1 MIGKN
6 LLNYEIKS
14 VLGRGGM
21 AIVYMAQHTLT
32 GEKVAVK
39 VLNADLVKNENIRK
53 RFVSEAKNLARM
65 SHRNIIKVRDL
76 VEEEHTVAFVMDCV
90 HGQTLKDL
98 LESNGKLS
106 DSQIRD
112 IFLQLLDALSYVHQY
127 GLVHRDVKPS
137 NFMMDHQN
145 NLFLMDFGIAKIM
158 DATSA
163 EYTITGTGAQLGT
176 PMYMSPEQVTET
188 RNVTFSSDIY
198 SSGVLLWQ
206 MVTGKKPYD
215 LHSTSNF
222 QLQTKIV
229 NEPLSYTHTKWDQI
243 IQKATQK
250 DPQNRYDSCLEFK
263 NQFVKCSD
271 SSSEDET
278 IIDDKKGKTQPVKK
292 SSSSSTLVAFII
304 VFGLICLVL
313 IGVGIYNELKPKV
326 LNDNGVIPIED
337 TNQSDDS
344 KKEINSEEIQKN
356 TIRELYASFDQAFT
370 YNAMNAYI
378 QKYYD
383 PSYINEVKISELNSY
398 GNYLRKSHIIE
409 EITKDES
416 LSKGNL
422 TCYRLDFIFDFQA
435 KSGKTG
441 RNKCT
446 NLIYMNDQNKIER
459 IKNLNR

>member
-1 MIGKN
+1 MIGKS

-14 VLGRGGM
+14 ELGRGGM
-21 AIVYMAQHTLT
+21 AIVYLAEHNLT

-39 VLNADLVKNENIRK
+39 VLNADLVMNENIRK
-53 RFVSEAKNLARM
+53 RFVSEARNLARM

-76 VEEEHTVAFVMDCV
+76 VEDGETVAFIMDRV

-98 LESNGKLS
+98 LESNGKLF

-112 IFLQLLDALSYVHQY
+112 VFLQLLDALSYVHQY

-137 NFMMDHQN
+137 NFMLDYQN
-145 NLFLMDFGIAKIM
+145 NLSLMDFGIAKIM
-158 DATSA
+158 DASSA
-163 EYTITGTGAQLGT
+163 EYTSTGTGAQLGT
-176 PMYMSPEQVTET
+176 PMYMSPEQVAET

-215 LHSTSNF
+215 VHSTSNF

-229 NEPLSYTHTKWDQI
+229 NEPLSLTHTKWDQI

-250 DPQNRYDSCLEFK
+250 DPQNRYGSCLEFK
-263 NQFVKCSD
+263 NQVFKSSD
-271 SSSEDET
+271 LSSEDET
-278 IIDDKKGKTQPVKK
+278 IIDDKKGKIQSTPK
-292 SSSSSTLVAFII
+292 SKSSSTLVAFII
-304 VFGLICLVL
+304 VFGLTCLAIV
-313 IGVGIYNELKPKV
+313 GVGIYKKIIPRI
-326 LNDNGVIPIED
+326 LNDSGKHSTEE
-337 TNQSDDS
+337 TNQSGDS
-344 KKEINSEEIQKN
+344 KKEISSEEIQKN

-383 PSYINEVKISELNSY
+383 PGYINEVKNSELNSY
-398 GNYLRKSHIIE
+398 RNYLRKSHIIE
-409 EITKDES
+409 KITKDES
-416 LSKGNL
+416 LSNSKL

-435 KSGKTG
+435 KSGRTG
-441 RNKCT
+441 RDKYT
-446 NLIYMNDQNKIER
+446 NLVYVNDQNKIER
-459 IKNLNR
+459 IKNLKR